1 MPADTNTAGFSIQ
14 SSNDGHVAV
23 IAVSGELDITTAPT
37 LAAAVDAQVGSTP
50 SALII
55 DLSAVSFL
63 ASAAMTV
70 LATAQK
76 DHGHTLAFSVVADG
90 PTTSRPIK
98 LMGLDQE
105 FALHADLASAL
116 AALD

>member
-14 SSNDGHVAV
+14 SSNDGRAAV
-23 IAVSGELDITTAPT
+23 IAVAGELDVTTAPA
-37 LAAAVDAQVGSTP
+37 LSSAIDAQISTTP
-50 SALII
+50 AALIV
-55 DLSAVSFL
+55 DLSKVSFL

-70 LATAQK
+70 LASTQK
-76 DHGHTLAFSVVADG
+76 DHGDTVAFSVVADG